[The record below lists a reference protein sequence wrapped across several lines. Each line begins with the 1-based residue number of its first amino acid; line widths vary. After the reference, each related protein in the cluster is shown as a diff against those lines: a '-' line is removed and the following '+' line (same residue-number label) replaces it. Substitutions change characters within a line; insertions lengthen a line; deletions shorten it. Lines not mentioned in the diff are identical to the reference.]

1 MKLYQYE
8 GDPTQITPAQF
19 DQTRDF
25 ESYLGDEKLVAKPGG
40 VRTREEQL
48 RREWNGWSCGWV
60 GGWGIVLVC
69 DKPWGGCNVH
79 IDGTERWWGIGW
91 MG

>member
-40 VRTREEQL
+40 VRT
-48 RREWNGWSCGWV
+48 
-60 GGWGIVLVC
+60 
-69 DKPWGGCNVH
+69 
-79 IDGTERWWGIGW
+79 
-91 MG
+91 